1 MERVDFNLLLYL
13 DAGHGGKDG
22 GAAANGIKEKDIV
35 LDLVKRIKS
44 GLEEYQDTEV
54 LLSRDSDI
62 FLSLDERTKRANSAN
77 ADVFVSVHIN
87 AAAATAA
94 RGFESYIYPNS
105 GSATSAL
112 QNVMHAEI
120 IKQISGVAGFQD
132 RGKKSANFAV
142 LRQSKM
148 KAILTE
154 NLFISNPADAAL
166 LKQDSYL
173 DKLAQGHILGLEKY
187 FGLKRL
193 ERPPKPAPTT
203 PTGKLY
209 IVQVGAFEDKANAE
223 ALAKDLQ
230 KSGYRPFIK
239 YE

>member
-1 MERVDFNLLLYL
+1 MLIHL

-35 LDLVKRIKS
+35 LDLVKRIKA
-44 GLEEYQDTEV
+44 GLEEYKDTEV
-54 LLSRDSDI
+54 LMSRDSDV
-62 FLSLDERTKRANSAN
+62 FLSLDERTRKANAAN
-77 ADVFVSVHIN
+77 ADIFVSVHCN
-87 AAAATAA
+87 AATATAA

-105 GSATSAL
+105 GAATSAF

-120 IKQISGVAGFQD
+120 VKQISGVVGFED

-154 NLFISNPADAAL
+154 NLFVTNPADAAL
-166 LKQDSYL
+166 LKTDSYL
-173 DKLAQGHILGLEKY
+173 QKLAQGHINGIEKFLGLIK
-187 FGLKRL
+187 L
-193 ERPPKPAPTT
+193 ERPPKPAPS
-203 PTGKLY
+203 GKLY
-209 IVQVGAFEDKANAE
+209 YVQVGAFEEKANAE

>member
-1 MERVDFNLLLYL
+1 MVKIYL

-35 LDLVKRIKS
+35 LDLCKRIKA
-44 GLEEYQDTEV
+44 GLEEYENTEV
-54 LLSRDSDI
+54 LMSRETDV
-62 FLSLDERTKRANSAN
+62 FLSLDERTRKANAAN

-87 AAAATAA
+87 SATSTAA

-105 GSATSAL
+105 GAATSAF
-112 QNVMHAEI
+112 QNVMHGEI
-120 IKQISGVAGFQD
+120 VKQISGFSGFDD
-132 RGKKSANFAV
+132 RGKKQANFAV

-166 LKQDSYL
+166 LKTDSYL
-173 DKLAQGHILGLEKY
+173 TKVAAGHVIGLEK
-187 FGLKRL
+187 FLGLKKI
-193 ERPPKPAPTT
+193 ERPPKPT
-203 PTGKLY
+203 PTPAPSGKLY
-209 IVQVGAFEDKANAE
+209 IVQVGAFEEKENAE

-230 KSGYRPFIK
+230 KAGYRPFIK

>member
-1 MERVDFNLLLYL
+1 MERVDFKLLIYL

-35 LDLVKRIKS
+35 LELCKRIKS
-44 GLEEYQDTEV
+44 GLEQYENTKV
-54 LLSRDSDI
+54 LMSRETDI
-62 FLSLDERTKRANSAN
+62 YLTLDERTQKANAAN

-87 AAAATAA
+87 SAAATAA
-94 RGFESYIYPNS
+94 RGFESYIFPNS
-105 GSATSAL
+105 GSATSAF

-120 IKQISGVAGFQD
+120 VKQISGYSGFDD
-132 RGKKSANFAV
+132 RGKKTANFAV

-166 LKQDSYL
+166 LKQSSYL
-173 DKLAQGHILGLEKY
+173 DKLAAGHINGLAA
-187 FGLKRL
+187 FLGLKRI
-193 ERPPKPAPTT
+193 ERPPKPSNPD
-203 PTGKLY
+203 KLW
-209 IVQVGAFEDKANAE
+209 IVQVGAFAEKENAE